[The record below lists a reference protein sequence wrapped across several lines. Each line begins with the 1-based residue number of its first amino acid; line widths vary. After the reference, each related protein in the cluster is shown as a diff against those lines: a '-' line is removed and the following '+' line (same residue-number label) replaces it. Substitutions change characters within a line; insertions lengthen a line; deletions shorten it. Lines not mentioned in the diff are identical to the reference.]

1 MKKFIALSVAVIA
14 AALFLFGCDGGY
26 TDPNTSKITP
36 SQSVLQKY
44 PGLKGEYY
52 ADSDTA
58 EKATDKLIYEVIPDI
73 LKNEITKESS
83 EQVNTLEV
91 KSYEI
96 SSYDDGDV
104 ATLKI
109 NAVLNSGEPM
119 ERTVLAF
126 IKNEQTDSGFRSYFL
141 SYHNMDQT
149 DIADDET
156 KQEMLGKSLEQVEFG
171 SVPQAES
178 STESATNSTTEAK
191 SESY

>member
-1 MKKFIALSVAVIA
+1 MKKFVALSAAVISA
-14 AALFLFGCDGGY
+14 SLFLFGCDGGY
-26 TDPNTSKITP
+26 TDLNNSKITP
-36 SQSVLQKY
+36 SQSVMQKY

-52 ADSDTA
+52 SDGDTA
-58 EKATDKLIYEVIPDI
+58 EKATDKLIKEVIPNI

-96 SSYDDGDV
+96 SSYDEGDV
-104 ATLKI
+104 ATLKV

-171 SVPQAES
+171 DVSQSKAES
-178 STESATNSTTEAK
+178 
-191 SESY
+191 